1 MLWRVITSILD
12 KGNWIQAQQFCL
24 EDNKD
29 LAGTITT
36 LQLYKK
42 LILPSTT
49 LTAPAV
55 AAAATTPDQRGNCR
69 GCRGCSRGC
78 GQGCGS
84 GQNKGKGR
92 RRVNKDNKKD
102 KCFFCRKPRH
112 CQVDCFKYK
121 KARDTLE
128 ESLKKKH
135 VNLVFYF
142 D

>member
-1 MLWRVITSILD
+1 MLWRVITSIPD

-42 LILPSTT
+42 PILPSTT

-55 AAAATTPDQRGNCR
+55 AAAATTLDQRGNCR
-69 GCRGCSRGC
+69 GCRGCGRGC

-92 RRVNKDNKKD
+92 RRVDKDD
-102 KCFFCRKPRH
+102 KEDRITST
-112 CQVDCFKYK
+112 VY
-121 KARDTLE
+121 
-128 ESLKKKH
+128 
-135 VNLVFYF
+135 
-142 D
+142 